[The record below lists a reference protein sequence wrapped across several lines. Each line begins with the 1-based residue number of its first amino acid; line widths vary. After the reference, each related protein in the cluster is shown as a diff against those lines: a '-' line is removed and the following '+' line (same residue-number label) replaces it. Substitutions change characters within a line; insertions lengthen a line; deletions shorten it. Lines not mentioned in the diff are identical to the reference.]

1 MGHQIAKDIVAY
13 CTSCRMNLV
22 HLIVAMESDKVVRVL
37 CKTCKREH
45 AYRAPK
51 GMLESMGKKTK
62 LNATAKKKMEGPGD
76 WELAMEQYND
86 QPAKLYT
93 LAGIFMEGD
102 KIDHSRFG
110 MGFVRQL
117 IKPNKMEVLFEEE
130 IKIMVRGAAGPQS

>member
-1 MGHQIAKDIVAY
+1 MGYQVAKDIVAY

-22 HLIVAMESDKVVRVL
+22 HLIVAMDSDKVVRVL

-45 AYRAPK
+45 TYHPPK
-51 GMLESMGKKTK
+51 GMLESMRKKTSP
-62 LNATAKKKMEGPGD
+62 NSPAKKKVEGPGD

-86 QPAKLYT
+86 MPAKRYT
-93 LAGIFMEGD
+93 LEGLFQEGD

-110 MGFVRQL
+110 TGFVRQL

-130 IKIMVRGAAGPQS
+130 AKIMVRGAAGSQS